1 MKSYHCDE
9 NSSFSDMRST
19 NTNQAE
25 NFAFL
30 QMNILIDLLL
40 AKINFSLQ
48 EKSIKERLLLF
59 LESNGIQI
67 RHNFHSGII

>member
-1 MKSYHCDE
+1 MKIYHCDE
-9 NSSFSDMRST
+9 NSSLSDMRST

-40 AKINFSLQ
+40 AKINFSLK
-48 EKSIKERLLLF
+48 EKSLKESLLLF

>member
-1 MKSYHCDE
+1 MKIYHCDE
-9 NSSFSDMRST
+9 NSSLSDMRST

-40 AKINFSLQ
+40 AKINFSLK
-48 EKSIKERLLLF
+48 EKSL
-59 LESNGIQI
+59 
-67 RHNFHSGII
+67 